1 MRSPARSGIWRAY
14 ADLACSVARRRQVA
28 AWQPVGETA
37 EGETVERY
45 PIGGAAVWADRI
57 RQTESGQDWHKER
70 VVHGG
75 YAKIERCRCSKTDA
89 AMQRDGCS
97 ETERR

>member
-1 MRSPARSGIWRAY
+1 M
-14 ADLACSVARRRQVA
+14 
-28 AWQPVGETA
+28 WQPVGETA